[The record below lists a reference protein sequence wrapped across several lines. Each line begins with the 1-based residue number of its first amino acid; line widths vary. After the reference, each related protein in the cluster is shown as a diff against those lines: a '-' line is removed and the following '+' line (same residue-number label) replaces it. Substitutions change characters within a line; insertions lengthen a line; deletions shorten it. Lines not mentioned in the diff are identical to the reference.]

1 MKNVMRIAL
10 PIAAALILIL
20 GAALFSAGAEGTS
33 PGTEEDPLVTLS
45 YINEVFTG
53 YLTELFRGDLEEQTA
68 ELETGLEERIAA
80 LEAESEAAVALE
92 ERSTYEVI
100 ALEDGQ
106 ELICRRGT
114 ELMLRVGQALV
125 TAEDTPGLVD
135 TSTTENLEDGE
146 YLSKNH
152 MYMVTINEHGIRA
165 DGYVMMV
172 VRGEYSI
179 S

>member
-1 MKNVMRIAL
+1 MKKAMKIAL
-10 PIAAALILIL
+10 IAVLALVLVC
-20 GAALFSAGAEGTS
+20 GAALLSAGAQGTA

-45 YINEVFTG
+45 YINDVFTG

-68 ELETGLEERIAA
+68 ELEAALEERVAE
-80 LEAESEAAVALE
+80 LEAESEAAMDLE
-92 ERSTYEVI
+92 ARSTYEVV

-106 ELICRRGT
+106 KLICSRGT
-114 ELMLRVGQALV
+114 ELMLRVGKALV
-125 TAEDTPGLVD
+125 AAADSPGLVD
-135 TSTTENLEDGE
+135 TSTTENLENGE
-146 YLSKNH
+146 YLVKNH

-165 DGYVMMV
+165 EGHVKVV